1 MKKLCTLLAGLTLV
15 WACSPPV
22 DIRTSHAATTF
33 RLDSG
38 IDRDGMDLS
47 VRPQD
52 DFFSYANGKW
62 IASTE
67 IPADQSYWGS
77 FGMLRSDSLVQLQDI
92 VKMVASDAHDGDAA
106 AKIGDFYNAFLD
118 VERSNQLGMSPIED
132 LFFEID
138 ALEDHDDIAAFF
150 GSSNV
155 LGLDAPFNLYIDQDD
170 KDPDHYI
177 IFMTQSGLGL
187 PNRDYYLEQSE
198 RDIELRDQYR
208 QFIERALDLSG
219 YHDSDTAADDILAL
233 ETKLARHQW
242 DKVANRDADKTYNK
256 FGGGELGVL
265 LSELNVDG
273 YFAGIGSGLPD
284 HVIVRQP
291 SYLEEFNEV
300 FRTTPLA
307 TWKVYLRLQAL
318 ISYGSFLSEDFV
330 AANFEFFS
338 KALRGRAEQR
348 ARWKRAITSIN
359 SNLGELLGQ
368 LYVERHFPAEARTR
382 MVELV
387 SNLIRA
393 YAESINEL
401 EWMSDETRVRALAK
415 LHKFTPK
422 IGYPDVWKDYTAL
435 KISDDDLVGNI
446 KRARSF
452 AHYRE
457 LDKLGKAVDRGEWFM
472 APQMVNAYYNPA
484 MNEIV
489 FPAAILHPPFFDLNA
504 EDARNYGAIGAVIGH
519 EIGHGFDDQ
528 GSKYDGDGYLKNW
541 WTKEDRKQF
550 ESRTD
555 RLVSQYDG
563 FEALPGQFVDGE
575 LTLGENIG
583 DLGGVAIAY
592 RAYGMSLNGEKS
604 PIIDGFTGAERFF
617 LGFAQAWRS
626 KYRDQAL
633 ELLIRSNPHS
643 PPVFRVNGV
652 VSNIDSFYETFGVNQ
667 GDAHYLPP
675 EERVK
680 IW

>member
-1 MKKLCTLLAGLTLV
+1 MKKLCTFLAGLTLV

-22 DIRTSHAATTF
+22 NISTSQAAPAS
-33 RLDSG
+33 RLNSG
-38 IDRDGMDLS
+38 IDREGMDLS

-52 DFFSYANGKW
+52 DFFEYANGKW
-62 IASTE
+62 IADTE

-77 FGMLRSDSLVQLQDI
+77 FGMLRSDSLVQLQSI
-92 VKMVASDAHDGDAA
+92 VREVAADVHGDDAT

-118 VERSNQLGMSPIED
+118 VERSNELGISPIED
-132 LFFEID
+132 LFSEID
-138 ALEDHDDIAAFF
+138 ALENHDDIAAFF

-155 LGLDAPFNLYIDQDD
+155 LGLDAPFNLFIDQDD
-170 KDPDHYI
+170 KDPDNYV
-177 IFMTQSGLGL
+177 IFITQSGLGL

-198 RDIELRDQYR
+198 RDLELRDKYQ
-208 QFIERALDLSG
+208 QFIEQALNLSG
-219 YHDSDTAADDILAL
+219 YDDSATAASNILAL
-233 ETKLARHQW
+233 ETQLARHQW
-242 DKVANRDADKTYNK
+242 DKVANRDAEKTYNK
-256 FGGGELGVL
+256 YSDKELGVL
-265 LSELNVDG
+265 LSKLNTDG
-273 YFAGIGSGLPD
+273 YFAGLGSGRHD

-291 SYLEEFNEV
+291 SYLEGFNELFQTV
-300 FRTTPLA
+300 PLA
-307 TWKVYLRLQAL
+307 TWKEYLRLQAL

-338 KALRGRAEQR
+338 KALRGRGEQR

-359 SNLGELLGQ
+359 NNMGELLGQ
-368 LYVERHFPAEARTR
+368 LYVERHFPPEAKTR

-387 SNLIRA
+387 ANLIRA
-393 YAESINEL
+393 YEESINDL
-401 EWMSDETRVRALAK
+401 EWMSDETRVRALEK

-422 IGYPDVWKDYTAL
+422 IGYPDVWKDYSAL
-435 KISDDDLVGNI
+435 EVRSDDLVGNI
-446 KRARSF
+446 RRARSF

-457 LDKLGKAVDRGEWFM
+457 LDKLGKAVDRTEWFM
-472 APQMVNAYYNPA
+472 APQIVNAYYNPA

-528 GSKYDGDGYLKNW
+528 GSKYNGDGKLKNW
-541 WTKEDRKQF
+541 WTQQDREQF
-550 ESRTD
+550 EVRAD
-555 RLVSQYDG
+555 KLVNQYNA
-563 FEALPGQFVDGE
+563 FEALPEQFVNGE

-592 RAYGMSLNGEKS
+592 RAYQMSLNGEES
-604 PIIDGFTGAERFF
+604 PIIDGFTGPERFF

-652 VSNIDSFYETFGVNQ
+652 VSNIDAFYETFGVDP